1 MTSASSPLNAAR
13 SAAWDAAAGRQYWQ
27 LLFAFSRRAE
37 RITRDHGKRENLMRD
52 GDAIAANSLCED
64 FS

>member
-13 SAAWDAAAGRQYWQ
+13 SAAWDAAAGRQHWQ
-27 LLFAFSRRAE
+27 LLFAFSRRAG

-52 GDAIAANSLCED
+52 GDAIGADSLCED
-64 FS
+64 CS